1 MTEGSRNEG
10 VGAVCS
16 VETERRASARE
27 ATADACRFCLLDV
40 LTRRC
45 LLTC

>member
-16 VETERRASARE
+16 VETERRAQPE
-27 ATADACRFCLLDV
+27 
-40 LTRRC
+40 RC
-45 LLTC
+45 MQILFAGRVNSPLFANTLIIC